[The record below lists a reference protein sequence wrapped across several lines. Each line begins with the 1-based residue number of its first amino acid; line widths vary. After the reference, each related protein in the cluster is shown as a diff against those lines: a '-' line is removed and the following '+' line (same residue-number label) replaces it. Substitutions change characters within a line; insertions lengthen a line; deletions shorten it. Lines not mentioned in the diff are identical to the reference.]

1 MLLFYE
7 STYIFIRLS
16 LRVYLKNDKFRSP
29 KGITGRHYCIFSS
42 PGTKPYV
49 SPTGNLQLRLEKR
62 KVHVRETYNQQVR
75 FSLNEGRLSVFYHTK
90 STARIPSPTAT
101 MVEISPGIM
110 KEWFSTYFPMRVV
123 PVVSKLMA
131 ATTVG

>member
-1 MLLFYE
+1 M
-7 STYIFIRLS
+7 
-16 LRVYLKNDKFRSP
+16 
-29 KGITGRHYCIFSS
+29 GRHFRIFTS
-42 PGTKPYV
+42 PGTKTYV
-49 SPTGNLQLRLEKR
+49 SLSGNLQLRLEKR

-90 STARIPSPTAT
+90 STVKIPSPTAT

-110 KEWFSTYFPMRVV
+110 KEWFNTYFPMRVV